1 MTISLQFKFPV
12 NLTVQQFITQ
22 LSEIVDNQLVFPH
35 YYLKTYYDSFDW
47 RLYSNK
53 VIAEFSD
60 STFILKSF
68 ENGLI
73 IASTELNEVPKFYQ
87 QFEQSD
93 VRNQLE
99 SLLEIRALLPI
110 CTVAVQSQQLNII
123 NSDKKTTL
131 RLIIEEYEHIRH
143 RVLLQPIKGYDQEAE
158 DISNLLISQLGLI
171 ATRKSVLLEAL
182 KQENKSI
189 CLPKKV
195 IYLTPEM
202 SADIAI
208 KIIYSQ
214 LLKTIKDNE
223 RGTIDNTDSE
233 FLHDFRVAVRKTRS
247 ALSQLKKILPND
259 INIHY
264 AQFFSWLGS
273 ITSETRDLDVY
284 LLNFDQYKNDLPLAM
299 RKHLNPFQDFLYKKQ
314 QQAQQALANELR
326 SVHYLSTLSAWENYL
341 EQPVPIASELSI
353 KELADKRIRKN
364 FQRVLKEGKNI
375 TDQSPAEDLHE
386 LRKSCKKLRYL
397 MDFFQSLYP
406 KNKIKQLLNA
416 LKILQEVLGDF
427 QDCSVQEEHLKQFSA
442 EMRAME
448 TSNDT
453 LLAIDSLI
461 ENLDNHKAEIRSH
474 FALKFAEFTQEETLN
489 TFKLLFGN

>member
-22 LSEIVDNQLVFPH
+22 LSELVDNQLVFPH

-87 QFEQSD
+87 QFEQSEI
-93 VRNQLE
+93 RNKLE
-99 SLLEIRALLPI
+99 SMLEMRALLPI
-110 CTVAVQSQQLNII
+110 CTVAVQSQQFNII

-131 RLIIEEYEHIRH
+131 RLIVEEYEHIKH

-158 DISNLLISQLGLI
+158 AISNLLISQLGLI

-189 CLPKKV
+189 YLPKKV
-195 IYLTPEM
+195 ISLTPEM
-202 SADIAI
+202 PADIAI

-214 LLKTIKDNE
+214 LLKTIKYNE
-223 RGTIDNTDSE
+223 QGTINNTDSE

-259 INIHY
+259 INAHY

-284 LLNFDQYKNDLPLAM
+284 LLNFEQYKNDLPLAM
-299 RKHLNPFQDFLYKKQ
+299 REHLNPFQDFLYKKQ
-314 QQAQQALANELR
+314 QQVQQALANELR
-326 SVHYLSTLSAWENYL
+326 SNHYLSSLSAWENYL
-341 EQPVPIASELSI
+341 E
-353 KELADKRIRKN
+353 
-364 FQRVLKEGKNI
+364 
-375 TDQSPAEDLHE
+375 
-386 LRKSCKKLRYL
+386 
-397 MDFFQSLYP
+397 
-406 KNKIKQLLNA
+406 
-416 LKILQEVLGDF
+416 
-427 QDCSVQEEHLKQFSA
+427 
-442 EMRAME
+442 
-448 TSNDT
+448 
-453 LLAIDSLI
+453 
-461 ENLDNHKAEIRSH
+461 
-474 FALKFAEFTQEETLN
+474 
-489 TFKLLFGN
+489 